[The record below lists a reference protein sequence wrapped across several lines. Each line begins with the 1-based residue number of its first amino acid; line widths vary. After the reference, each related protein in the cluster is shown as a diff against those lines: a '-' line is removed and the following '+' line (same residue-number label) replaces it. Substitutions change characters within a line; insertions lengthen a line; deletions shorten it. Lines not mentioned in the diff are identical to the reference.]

1 MGLKRLMQV
10 YLPIAEMTVPAESIF
25 LLSAFVGVLSG
36 IFGIGG
42 GFLTTP
48 FLIFSGIPPVIA
60 VGTQASQ
67 LIASSTAG
75 VLSYWRQGNVD
86 VKMGGVMLAG
96 GFGGSFLGI
105 AIFGLLER
113 FGQIDFAVSVLYII
127 LLGIIGVLMLVESFL
142 HFVRPKNMRKEFN
155 TQNLSPF
162 VNSLPYKM
170 RFPRSKLYIS
180 ALVPGGIGF
189 LGGMLTSIL
198 GVGGG
203 FMIVPAMIYILGMPS
218 LLVAGTA
225 LFQMIFT
232 TAFATI
238 MHALAHDSVDIV
250 LAIILIIGSVAG
262 AQVGLVLAKHVKG
275 IYARVT
281 LALIVLAVCMQMIGH
296 LFIAP
301 HDVFSTVDLS

>member
-1 MGLKRLMQV
+1 MQV

-25 LLSAFVGVLSG
+25 LVSAFVGLLSG

-67 LIASSTAG
+67 LVASSVAG
-75 VLSYWRQGNVD
+75 VLGHWEKGNVD

-96 GFGGSFLGI
+96 GFVGTAIGI
-105 AIFGLLER
+105 LIFGLLEKI
-113 FGQIDFAVSVLYII
+113 GQIDFAIALLYVI
-127 LLGIIGVLMLVESFL
+127 LLGFIGVLMLAESFL
-142 HFVRPKNMRKEFN
+142 HLMKPKSVSKQFN
-155 TQNLSPF
+155 TLN
-162 VNSLPYKM
+162 VNSFINGLPYKM

-180 ALVPGGIGF
+180 ALVPGVIGF
-189 LGGMLTSIL
+189 VGGLLASIL
-198 GVGGG
+198 GVGGS
-203 FMIVPAMIYILGMPS
+203 FLIVPAMIYILGMPS

-225 LFQMIFT
+225 LYQMIFT
-232 TAFATI
+232 TAFASI
-238 MHALAHDSVDIV
+238 MHAVLNQTVDIV
-250 LAIILIIGSVAG
+250 LAIILIIGGVLG
-262 AQVGLVLAKHVKG
+262 AQVGIILARHVKG

-281 LALIVLAVCMQMIGH
+281 LAIIVLAVCVQMTGQ

-301 HDVFSTVDLS
+301 EEVFSTVTLS